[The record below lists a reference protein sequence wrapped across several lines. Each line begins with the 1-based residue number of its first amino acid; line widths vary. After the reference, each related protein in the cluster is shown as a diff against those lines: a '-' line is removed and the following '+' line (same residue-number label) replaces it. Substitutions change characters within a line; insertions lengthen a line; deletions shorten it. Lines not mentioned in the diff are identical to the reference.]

1 MPLQIQTD
9 GALACVSIRIL
20 QIFRHYGIQKV
31 TGIFNNPIGQTILER
46 YIRVLKNKEK

>member
-1 MPLQIQTD
+1 MPLQTEAD
-9 GALACVSIRIL
+9 DASTCVSIRIL